1 MGLSDVRKAVALM
14 GLTAAGRVELQD
26 TCDSTGPT
34 TGEAGAPDAEPTEN
48 WLAPSFGG
56 LSTPNLLQLAAS
68 SGYDPILEGNYSVLS
83 HLRSAIAALA
93 RADKAASN
101 LVLQMC
107 TKDLLQVATGATKLS
122 SGSAV
127 TLYLVALLAS
137 HGGTTLN
144 SEIKGMY
151 PAARLN
157 PLPSRII

>member
-26 TCDSTGPT
+26 TCESSAGSA
-34 TGEAGAPDAEPTEN
+34 GETAAPDVEPTEN

-68 SGYDPILEGNYSVLS
+68 SGYDSIIEGNYSVLS

-93 RADKAASN
+93 RADKAASS

-107 TKDLLQVATGATKLS
+107 TKVITFI
-122 SGSAV
+122 
-127 TLYLVALLAS
+127 LV
-137 HGGTTLN
+137 N
-144 SEIKGMY
+144 
-151 PAARLN
+151 N
-157 PLPSRII
+157 PTM